1 MLKKLFFLSL
11 CLLFICPATN
21 ASNGVIVE
29 PETIRIGLSQGVQKV
44 EFSVSGSCQLID
56 SSANRVLGSALKN
69 DRWQVTKEGNQL
81 LLFKNGNLVN
91 SIYGSLHLLGN
102 KLEVGIA
109 SGSGSVTNRSGE
121 GEKEELVILGANNKS
136 ISKHNLTGSEV
147 LSASGRSTLNKTED
161 QNLIR
166 VYNGESSAR
175 YRGDLEIRPD
185 DLGLTVINELPFEE
199 YIYSVLPSEMPSAW
213 PAEALKAQ
221 AVAARSYS
229 LAQLRSYSKYGFDL
243 LASQTSQVYKGFDW
257 ENPATNSAVQATS
270 GQIMTYRGQA
280 VDAVFHSSSGGYT
293 ENSEDVWSNTV
304 DYLRARPD
312 TADQNNNHYN
322 WSVTYTQEQLTNLI
336 NKAGY
341 KFSRVTDLIEVE
353 RTSTG
358 ARVKKMSFVGF
369 DTDSN
374 PITED
379 IYNSNAVRMVL
390 GLKSAMITLNKKFD
404 DSQNLLEVT
413 IQGNGWGHGLG
424 MSQYGALGLA
434 KQGYNYQS
442 ILKYYYTGVE
452 ISGSYGG

>member
-1 MLKKLFFLSL
+1 MLKKLF
-11 CLLFICPATN
+11 LLLICILFVCPATN
-21 ASNGVIVE
+21 ASNGVVVE
-29 PETIRIGLSQGVQKV
+29 PDTIRIGLSQGVQKV
-44 EFSVSGSCQLID
+44 EFSVSGSYQLVD
-56 SSANRVLGSALKN
+56 SSANSVLSSVLKN
-69 DRWQVTKEGNQL
+69 DRWQVIKEDSRL
-81 LLFKNGNLVN
+81 LLFKNGSKVS
-91 SIYGSLHLLGN
+91 SIYGPLQLLGN
-102 KLEVGIA
+102 ELEVGIA
-109 SGSGSVTNRSGE
+109 SGGGSVINQSGE
-121 GEKEELVILGANNKS
+121 EELVILGADNNS
-136 ISKHNLTGSEV
+136 ISKHNLAGSEV
-147 LSASGRSTLNKTED
+147 LSASGRSTLNKTEG

-166 VYNGESSAR
+166 IYNGESSAR

-185 DLGLTVINELPFEE
+185 DQGLTVINELPFEE
-199 YIYSVLPSEMPSAW
+199 YIYSVLPSEMPSTW

-270 GQIMTYRGQA
+270 GQIMTYRSQA

-312 TADQNNNHYN
+312 PADQNDNHYN

-336 NKAGY
+336 NKVGY
-341 KFSRVTDLIEVE
+341 KFGRVSDLIEVE

-358 ARVKKMSFVGF
+358 ARVKRISFVGF
-369 DTDSN
+369 DTGGN
-374 PITED
+374 PLTED
-379 IYNSNAVRMVL
+379 IYNSNAVRTVL
-390 GLKSAMITLNKKFD
+390 GLKSALFTLNKKFD

-434 KQGYNYQS
+434 KQGYNYQD